1 MAAVDG
7 LTLTVNTSG
16 PGSIP
21 LLSKTNFN
29 IVALTAANF
38 NAQVAAANTLATAW
52 ANLTDGVLRE
62 SGIVVNHLYGTGYPS
77 GVANRGQKWILTAT
91 SAAGDIYTYTIP
103 AAPGLGELNS
113 DNITADLSG
122 TNWAA
127 FKTAF
132 DATCVD
138 PFGGALTLQRAKL
151 GGRRR

>member
-1 MAAVDG
+1 MAAVDK
-7 LTLTVNTSG
+7 LNITVNTSG

-21 LLSKTNFN
+21 LLSKTTFN

-38 NAQVAAANTLATAW
+38 TAQSAAAGTLEAAYV
-52 ANLTDGVLRE
+52 NLTDGVVRE
-62 SGIVVNHLYGTGYPS
+62 RSIAVTTLGGTAYPT
-77 GVANRGQKWILTAT
+77 GVANRGQKWILSAT
-91 SAAGDIYTYTIP
+91 NVAAQKYTYTIP
-103 AAPGLGELNS
+103 AAPGLGELNP

-132 DATCVD
+132 EAVATD
-138 PFGGALTLQRAKL
+138 PFGGALTLNSAKL